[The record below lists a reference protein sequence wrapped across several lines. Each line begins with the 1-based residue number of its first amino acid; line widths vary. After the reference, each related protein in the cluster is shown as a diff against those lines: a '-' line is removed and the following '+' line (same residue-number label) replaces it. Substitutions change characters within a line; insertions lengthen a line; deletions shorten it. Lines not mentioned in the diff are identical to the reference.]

1 MQTMDS
7 MLSIK
12 REQHDINV
20 TTPGAS
26 PYSGHENN
34 INDSF
39 PRFESLD
46 MTSPCNNNYAVVWPP
61 TPPTINECP
70 VSSAAYS
77 FSMAPE
83 DQTTVLTTSWEEQDP
98 ITVTH
103 RLSTAS
109 EINTPPHHYETDDN
123 DQWRPRG
130 DFSMFPSS
138 HRQAVHSVPSEEYGN
153 GNHNSNNS
161 NNSNGFLPIPGNY
174 TYSPESQLR
183 LNTDIDYRT
192 LEESDLINSST
203 NSFFSE
209 SENNYHTPLSNV
221 STPLSPGLRARARG
235 SISPSGPYRVSPY
248 AGSLT
253 EKRRSAPA
261 VTYSSGS
268 SYPVPLDPR
277 LSGPPSHH
285 SSPISPAV
293 SYLPSQPFP
302 PYELPFYPQ
311 SSPSY
316 LPQYPQQYFNRYIYT
331 ADCPQLYSHLNE
343 EPLPPPEE
351 DMNPSDP
358 DMKPRLQPPRFEGDI
373 YHPRWVR
380 GIGSK
385 REGWCGMCKPGRWL
399 VLKNSAFWYDKCFTH
414 GISSG
419 TGTPFQQP
427 GDIRRMDG
435 NPDVWEGLCSTCA
448 DWVPLT
454 SAKKKGTTWFRHA
467 YKCHA
472 NPKVREQGRGVG
484 FWFFLLAFS
493 FCWLLFIM
501 SNA

>member
-1 MQTMDS
+1 M
-7 MLSIK
+7 
-12 REQHDINV
+12 NV

-26 PYSGHENN
+26 PYSRHEN
-34 INDSF
+34 INDNF
-39 PRFESLD
+39 PRFESFD
-46 MTSPCNNNYAVVWPP
+46 MTSPCNNNYTVVWPP

-83 DQTTVLTTSWEEQDP
+83 DQTRVLTTSWEEQDP

-103 RLSTAS
+103 RLSTGS
-109 EINTPPHHYETDDN
+109 EINTPSPHHYETDDSETPCN
-123 DQWRPRG
+123 GHWTKMGSIDNDIVYLDDQWRPRG
-130 DFSMFPSS
+130 DFSMLQSG
-138 HRQAVHSVPSEEYGN
+138 HRHSVHSEDYGN
-153 GNHNSNNS
+153 AKPNSNN
-161 NNSNGFLPIPGNY
+161 NNTNNNNGFLPIPGNY
-174 TYSPESQLR
+174 TYSSPESQLR
-183 LNTDIDYRT
+183 LNTDIDYRN
-192 LEESDLINSST
+192 LEESDLVTSST

-209 SENNYHTPLSNV
+209 SENPYRTPLSNV
-221 STPLSPGLRARARG
+221 STPLSPSIRTRTRG

-248 AGSLT
+248 SSSLT

-261 VTYSSGS
+261 VTYSSS
-268 SYPVPLDPR
+268 TYPVPLDPR
-277 LSGPPSHH
+277 LSGPASHH

-302 PYELPFYPQ
+302 PYEIPFYPQ
-311 SSPSY
+311 STPSY
-316 LPQYPQQYFNRYIYT
+316 LPQYPQQQYLNRYIYT

-351 DMNPSDP
+351 DMNPADP

-380 GIGSK
+380 GVGSK

-435 NPDVWEGLCSTCA
+435 NPDVWEGLCGTCG

-472 NPKVREQGRGVG
+472 HPKVREQGRSAKRAGRG
-484 FWFFLLAFS
+484 RS
-493 FCWLLFIM
+493 D
-501 SNA
+501 SN